1 MGMLPRQFRLAFVAA
16 AVVATVAVGAAWR
29 RWAPDWHAS
38 RTSAESPEK
47 YLSPDE
53 LDELQLQYLLW
64 CIPEKQR
71 VANALIRGDVT
82 LWEAAACFRHLEA
95 MRPSGN
101 RPSHEYVPG
110 NSTEECLCRQVIGFV
125 CGLRGVDP
133 QDPKQDP
140 FVLWLQCEL
149 EEQLSRGAI
158 RLPDPPPGIGT
169 PFNRDGVR

>member
-1 MGMLPRQFRLAFVAA
+1 MGMLPRQFRLVLVAA

-29 RWAPDWHAS
+29 RWAPDGHAS

-53 LDELQLQYLLW
+53 LHELQLQYLRW

-71 VANALIRGDVT
+71 VAKALIRGDVT

-95 MRPSGN
+95 LRPSGLC
-101 RPSHEYVPG
+101 PAHEYFTG
-110 NSTEECLCRQVIGFV
+110 TSAEERLCRHVIRFV

-133 QDPKQDP
+133 RDAKQDP
-140 FVLWLQCEL
+140 LVLWLECEL

-158 RLPDPPPGIGT
+158 RLPDPPPGIGK
-169 PFNRDGVR
+169 PFN